1 MLDFV
6 VLRGAHVLLAAF
18 WAGTL
23 FFAVIFLDPSV
34 REAGPEGGKV
44 MQILLRR
51 GYLGAMLTVG
61 ALTVLS
67 GIYLL
72 WRISGGFGA
81 PYMGSLGGILASVG
95 GLAGVVALSAG
106 FFVSRPA
113 ARAMGE
119 VGARIARSEGAPAP
133 EDLAELER
141 LRNRLTTALRV
152 AGVLLFVAVVAM
164 TVGAHH

>member
-6 VLRGAHVLLAAF
+6 LVRGAHVLLAAF
-18 WAGTL
+18 WAGTVV
-23 FFAVIFLDPSV
+23 FAMLFLDPSV

-51 GYLGAMLTVG
+51 RYLGTMLTVG

-72 WRISGGFGA
+72 WKISGGFGA
-81 PYMGSLGGILASVG
+81 AYMGSLGGILASVG
-95 GLAGVVALSAG
+95 GLAGIGALAAG

-119 VGARIARSEGAPAP
+119 VGARIANSGGAPTP
-133 EDLAELER
+133 EDLADLER
-141 LRNRLTTALRV
+141 LRNRLTAALRV
-152 AGVLLFVAVVAM
+152 AGGLLLIAVVAM